1 MSANDTQ
8 ISGNHYKGKP
18 LQVWDFVAANNLGYF
33 EGNIVKYVSRWKD
46 KGGVDDL
53 RKAKHYIEKLIE
65 LETQVKDEYKGE
77 RLILPKDDGSLWLE
91 WDGDPCPLEL
101 ETKVEVIL
109 MNEQVSSGTAGE
121 FFWTDAVPSRRV
133 RRYRVIK

>member
-8 ISGNHYKGKP
+8 ISGNHYKCKT

-65 LETQVKDEYKGE
+65 LETQVKPEHKGV
-77 RLILPKDDGSLWLE
+77 RLILPKDGGPMWIGWDGGPCPVSGLTMVEVYLRDGSQDRVPADCVYWTHA
-91 WDGDPCPLEL
+91 GRSN
-101 ETKVEVIL
+101 EV
-109 MNEQVSSGTAGE
+109 M
-121 FFWTDAVPSRRV
+121 
-133 RRYRVIK
+133 RYRVIK